1 MDGRKWPWQIYY
13 QHPNNGFS
21 GFIPEPVDKRQEW
34 ISPYGATPACERCG
48 ENKMSRLFSTFAVH
62 KSSLGS
68 LDSFDDAGF
77 GGMDESDPRAM
88 AQMMRGMGGQM
99 DEDMGPE
106 FDEMIDRMEAGEG
119 LDDKDYGGDGS
130 DDFDDFEA

>member
-1 MDGRKWPWQIYY
+1 M
-13 QHPNNGFS
+13 
-21 GFIPEPVDKRQEW
+21 PVYEYRCAQCRHKMSVLVRPPAE
-34 ISPYGATPACERCG
+34 AAAPACERCG
-48 ENKMSRLFSTFAVH
+48 EKKMSRLFSTFAVH
-62 KSSLGS
+62 KSSLGG
-68 LDSFDDAGF
+68 LDSLDDAGF

-88 AQMMRGMGGQM
+88 AQMMRSMGGQM

-119 LDDKDYGGDGS
+119 LDDMDYGGDGS

>member
-1 MDGRKWPWQIYY
+1 M
-13 QHPNNGFS
+13 
-21 GFIPEPVDKRQEW
+21 PVYE
-34 ISPYGATPACERCG
+34 YRCAQCRHKMSVLVG
-48 ENKMSRLFSTFAVH
+48 PPPRLPRPLVSAAAIKKMSRLFSTFAVH
-62 KSSLGS
+62 KSSLGG
-68 LDSFDDAGF
+68 LDSLDDAGF

-88 AQMMRGMGGQM
+88 AQMMRSMGGQM

-119 LDDKDYGGDGS
+119 LDDMDYGGDGS